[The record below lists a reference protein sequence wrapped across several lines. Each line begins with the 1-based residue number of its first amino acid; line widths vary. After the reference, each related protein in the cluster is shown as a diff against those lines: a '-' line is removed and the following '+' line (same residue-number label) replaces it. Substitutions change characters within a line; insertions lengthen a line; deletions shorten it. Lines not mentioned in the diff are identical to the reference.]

1 MTDGAAASNAK
12 PPTTVG
18 ELMSSPVATA
28 APDETVAQVAARMRE
43 QKVGSVVVV
52 DGPKP
57 TGILTERDLVRI
69 AAAGADPSAAL
80 VSEWMTANPD
90 TAEPDETV
98 SDVFDDLAVKG
109 YRHVPVVKDGALV
122 GIVSMR
128 DLMRLARILP
138 VEQLA
143 VEAPRGLEG
152 AIVAETELGD
162 VRGLEGFYHYR
173 QYDAIELAEGRTFED
188 VWYLLHRGHLPS
200 KAEREAFDEEIRPL
214 REIPEQV
221 KALLPDIAGLGER
234 FVALDALTTAYSILA
249 TALDFRPW
257 LDVDGAELRH
267 QALQTCAAV
276 PTLVMAL
283 YRLNHGMEPVDPDPD
298 LPFVAN
304 YLSMLTGEPPQP
316 DHARAVEQYM
326 TSTIDHGFNASTF
339 TARVIASTGADLGA
353 AVLGALGALSGPLHG
368 GAPSRALDMIEEIGT
383 PERTDEWL
391 RSAVQ
396 GGRRIMGFGHRVYK
410 TDDPR
415 SVMLRRVARRL
426 GGPRVEFAE
435 HVERRAVAI
444 LEELKPGRK
453 LYTNVEFYAGI
464 VMEECGLPPELFT
477 PTFASSRVIGWTAH
491 VLEQAA
497 DNRLIRPSARY
508 VGPPPPEPLPDA
520 G

>member
-1 MTDGAAASNAK
+1 MKSAEGRDVPNRANSARAIAASTDNTSVTAITRTALRNCANALGCGIAMDGDDNPSRAVDRAESDSPLTSQRLSPGRPDGSRCTGPGQSTRAPGLTGRRARARFGSIPTIVDGMTDGAAASNAK

-57 TGILTERDLVRI
+57 TGILTGRDLVRI

-316 DHARAVEQYM
+316 DHARAVEQYLS
-326 TSTIDHGFNASTF
+326 STIDHGFNASTF

-353 AVLGALGALSGPLHG
+353 AVLGAIGALSGPLHG
-368 GAPSRALDMIEEIGT
+368 
-383 PERTDEWL
+383 
-391 RSAVQ
+391 
-396 GGRRIMGFGHRVYK
+396 
-410 TDDPR
+410 
-415 SVMLRRVARRL
+415 
-426 GGPRVEFAE
+426 
-435 HVERRAVAI
+435 
-444 LEELKPGRK
+444 
-453 LYTNVEFYAGI
+453 
-464 VMEECGLPPELFT
+464 
-477 PTFASSRVIGWTAH
+477 
-491 VLEQAA
+491 
-497 DNRLIRPSARY
+497 
-508 VGPPPPEPLPDA
+508 
-520 G
+520 